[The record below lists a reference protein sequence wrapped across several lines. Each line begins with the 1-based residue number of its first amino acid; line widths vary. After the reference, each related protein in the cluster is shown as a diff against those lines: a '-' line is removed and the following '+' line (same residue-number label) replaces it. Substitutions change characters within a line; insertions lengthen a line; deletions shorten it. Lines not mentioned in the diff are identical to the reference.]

1 MSSPVIDLDRQV
13 KLRQRALTQL
23 STRNRSVG
31 GLASASAALGV
42 LLELASSP
50 STAADALALL
60 HELQVHQ
67 VELELQE
74 EELRSSRDDIE
85 LALSRQIA
93 LYEHAPVGYLALDAR
108 NVVHEVNLKG
118 VRLLGAARKDLLGK
132 NLVGFLPPGSVDDLR
147 ALLARVGDGHVDER
161 CTMSLRPGSGVP
173 RVVHATASADPVS
186 GHFLV
191 ALIETGLSNA
201 APTS

>member
-1 MSSPVIDLDRQV
+1 MSSTVIDHQRQAQ
-13 KLRQRALTQL
+13 LRQRALSQL
-23 STRNRSVG
+23 NTSRRSVG

-42 LLELASSP
+42 LFELASSP

-93 LYEHAPVGYLALDAR
+93 LYQHAPVGHVALDAR
-108 NVVHEVNLKG
+108 CVVHEVNLKG
-118 VRLLGAARKDLLGK
+118 AHLLGAARKSLLGQS
-132 NLVGFLPPGSVDDLR
+132 LIGFLPPGNADDLR
-147 ALLARVGDGHVDER
+147 ALLARVSDGHVDAR
-161 CTMSLRPGSGVP
+161 CALSLRPNGGAP
-173 RVVHATASADPVS
+173 CVVHATASADPVS
-186 GHFLV
+186 GQILLALV
-191 ALIETGLSNA
+191 EAW
-201 APTS
+201 

>member
-1 MSSPVIDLDRQV
+1 MSSPVINFDRQAQ
-13 KLRQRALTQL
+13 LRQRALSQL
-23 STRNRSVG
+23 TAGSRSVG

-85 LALSRQIA
+85 LALSHQIA
-93 LYEHAPVGYLALDAR
+93 LVEHAPVGYLSLDAR

-118 VRLLGAARKDLLGK
+118 ARLLGAARKDLLGR
-132 NLVGFLPPGSVDDLR
+132 NLVGFLSPGSVDGLR
-147 ALLARVGDGHVDER
+147 VLLARVRDGHIDER
-161 CTMSLRPGSGVP
+161 CALSLRPGAGAP
-173 RVVHATASADPVS
+173 GVVHAVASVDPVS

-191 ALIETGLSNA
+191 VLIEAGPPVA
-201 APTS
+201 APTA